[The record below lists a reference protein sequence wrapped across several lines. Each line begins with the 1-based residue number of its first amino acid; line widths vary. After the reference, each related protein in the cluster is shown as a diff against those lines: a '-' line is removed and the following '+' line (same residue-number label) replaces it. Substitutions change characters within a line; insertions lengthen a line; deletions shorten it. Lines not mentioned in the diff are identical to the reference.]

1 MRKVRLVKIVIPEM
15 VTYIGPGPDIDNME
29 PDYQC
34 PECGFGI
41 AHAYMFCPYC
51 GAELDWRHV
60 RMPTERFIKIG
71 GTIEDFEEPRKG
83 QLFMREEVDVNKL
96 IAEFSDMAGRCS
108 LLTGDVE
115 QEELLIQIIGTIA
128 KVAMGR

>member
-1 MRKVRLVKIVIPEM
+1 MISECSVCICPDCRKQDECEICNKCY
-15 VTYIGPGPDIDNME
+15 TCPGDNAKSE
-29 PDYQC
+29 C
-34 PECGFGI
+34 PFG
-41 AHAYMFCPYC
+41 
-51 GAELDWRHV
+51 ESDN
-60 RMPTERFIKIG
+60 
-71 GTIEDFEEPRKG
+71 EDFEEPRKG